1 MEEFRL
7 PAIVLH
13 GIIMLPGMIMH
24 FDLHRPG
31 DKAAMEDA
39 FAGDQTV
46 FVATG
51 KEPAPDEESEENDA
65 PTLEDVL
72 PIGLRAR
79 LKQLIRMP
87 GGTTRVLVEGNER
100 ARLLSLEENAG
111 GKLLAGIAVLRGGNS
126 WLTKELSMPA
136 SNEDELRYEA
146 MLRELKEKFLE
157 YCAAF
162 PKVGENVLRNLPN
175 LDRLDEAIDRVAIQ
189 LPLGHED
196 RQELLLA
203 EDLDSRYA
211 ILMDYLQNERNIA
224 EIRQEIALK
233 LQEKMDENQRNY
245 ILREQMSYL
254 QEELEGSE
262 ELTETEEMRQAL
274 EKLDASEEVKAKI
287 EKAISRYEKL
297 GFSNS
302 EANVERSY
310 IETLL
315 ELPWNK
321 TARENTDLLHAE
333 QVLEE
338 DHYGLEKVKERVME
352 FLAVRA
358 RKSDGKSPILCLV
371 GPPGTGKTSVVKS
384 IARALELPYER
395 ICLGGVRDEAEI
407 RGHRKTYIGAMPGRL
422 INALKQ
428 AKVSN
433 PVMLLDEIDK
443 VGSDYK
449 GDPASALLEV
459 LDGEQNANF
468 NDHYVEIPVDLSKVL
483 FVATA
488 NTTDT
493 IPRPLLDR
501 MEIIEVTSYTANE
514 KYHIAK
520 SYLVPKELKEN
531 GLTPAEISFADT
543 AIRRIIQGYTK
554 ESGVRELQRKIGAVC
569 RKAAWKNVKEGNK
582 KRNITKSNLE
592 IYLGKEK
599 YLPEKRNKKPLVGIV
614 RGLAWTAVG
623 GVTLEVEV
631 NVVPGNGKLEITGQ
645 LGDVMKESAQIAMNY
660 TRSVASRYHVPD
672 ATFKKNDFHVHIP
685 EGAVQKDGPS
695 AGITMTTAFISA
707 VTKTPVRADLAMTGE
722 VTLRGR
728 VLPIGGLKEKLLA
741 AKTVGIREV
750 LVPIENTGDIAEIS
764 QEIKDGME
772 ISYVTDMREV
782 LDHALVKG
790 RTTGGAH

>member
-7 PAIVLH
+7 PVIVIH
-13 GIIMLPGMIMH
+13 GITILPGMIMH
-24 FDLHRPG
+24 FDLHKPA
-31 DKAAMEDA
+31 DIKAVEKA
-39 FAGDQTV
+39 FAADESVLILTGEDQGDQEAV
-46 FVATG
+46 GSFV
-51 KEPAPDEESEENDA
+51 PAMDNI
-65 PTLEDVL
+65 L
-72 PIGLRAR
+72 PIGLRSR
-79 LKQLIRMP
+79 IKQLIRMP
-87 GGTTRVLVEGNER
+87 GGVTRVLVEGNER
-100 ARLLSLEENAG
+100 AEILDLENGPDGRVFADARIVSE
-111 GKLLAGIAVLRGGNS
+111 GNS
-126 WLTKELSMPA
+126 HLPEEISMPA
-136 SNEDELRYEA
+136 SPEDELRYEA
-146 MLRELKEKFLE
+146 MLRELKEKFTE
-157 YCAAF
+157 YCVAF
-162 PKVGENVLRNLPN
+162 PKVGENVLRSLQD
-175 LDRLDEAIDRVAIQ
+175 LDRLDAAIDRIALQ

-196 RQELLLA
+196 RQAFLMA
-203 EDLDSRYA
+203 KDLDERFG
-211 ILMDYLQNERNIA
+211 ILMGYLTSERDIA
-224 EIRQEIALK
+224 RIRQEIAVK

-254 QEELEGSE
+254 QEELEDEE
-262 ELTETEEMRQAL
+262 ELSEIGEMRKTL
-274 EKLDASEEVKAKI
+274 EELEASEEVKEKI

-297 GFSNS
+297 GFNNS
-302 EANVERSY
+302 EASVERGY

-315 ELPWNK
+315 ELPWDKTVEENK
-321 TARENTDLLHAE
+321 DLLHAE

-358 RKSDGKSPILCLV
+358 RKTDGKAPILCLV

-422 INALKQ
+422 IHALKQ
-428 AKVSN
+428 AKTSN

-459 LDGEQNANF
+459 LDSEQNVNF
-468 NDHYVEIPVDLSKVL
+468 NDHYVEIPVDLSRVL
-483 FVATA
+483 FIATA

-514 KYHIAK
+514 KFHIAK
-520 SYLVPKELKEN
+520 DYLVPKELEEN
-531 GLTPAEISFADT
+531 GLTGSEISFAD
-543 AIRRIIQGYTK
+543 AALRQIIQSYTK

-569 RKAAWKNVKEGNK
+569 RKAAWKSVKEGEK
-582 KRNITKSNLE
+582 KHHITKSNLE
-592 IYLGKEK
+592 TYLGKEK
-599 YLPEKRNKKPLVGIV
+599 YLPEKRHKKPLVGIV

-631 NVVPGNGKLEITGQ
+631 NVVPGSGKLEITGQ

-660 TRSVASRYHVPD
+660 TRSVAGRFHVPD

-741 AKTVGIREV
+741 AKTVGIKEV
-750 LVPIENTGDIAEIS
+750 LVPLENTGDVAEIS
-764 QEIKDGME
+764 SEIKEGME
-772 ISYVTDMREV
+772 ISYVTDMKEV
-782 LDHALVKG
+782 LEHALVKG
-790 RTTGGAH
+790 RNSAR